1 MTNEQY
7 ENLKG
12 ANELIQSVNEPVQEI
27 ERDIAELLSEKK
39 KLEDKLQT
47 GANQFK
53 MSVVRNNQ
61 KVQHELDLLI
71 PTLEKAEQRKA
82 EIIKDNKG
90 RTYREAL
97 RIINGRKRE
106 LTELKKAD
114 NKAMIEKI
122 HEIRA
127 IYAALQAESKAEA
140 ELLDKFVDEVSP
152 FISDE
157 YGHSFGPYSSALS
170 NLKNQITPIYNPNN
184 PLAMIDVFDQRE
196 YGISGLIG
204 NDVKENKAIDEKYNV
219 VTGL

>member
-1 MTNEQY
+1 MTEFEQI
-7 ENLKG
+7 KG
-12 ANELIQSVNEPVQEI
+12 AIELIQSVNEPLQEI
-27 ERDIAELLSEKK
+27 EQDIAELLSEKK
-39 KLEDKLQT
+39 RLEDKLQT

-53 MSVVRNNQ
+53 MSIVRNNQ
-61 KVQHELDLLI
+61 KVQHELDLLV
-71 PTLEKAEQRKA
+71 PTLEKAEQRRA
-82 EIIKDNKG
+82 EIIKDNEG

-157 YGHSFGPYSSALS
+157 YGHSFGPYNSALS
-170 NLKNQITPIYNPNN
+170 HLRTHIKPMYDPNN
-184 PLAMIDVFDQRE
+184 PLPMIDVFDQRE

-204 NDVKENKAIDEKYNV
+204 NGVKENKAIDEKYS
-219 VTGL
+219 VTTSL

>member
-1 MTNEQY
+1 MTEFEQI
-7 ENLKG
+7 KG
-12 ANELIQSVNEPVQEI
+12 AIELIQSVNEPLQDI
-27 ERDIAELLSEKK
+27 EKDIAELLIEKQ
-39 KLEDKLQT
+39 KLEGKLQT

-53 MSVVRNNQ
+53 MSIVKNNQ
-61 KVQHELDLLI
+61 KVQHELDLLL

-82 EIIKDNKG
+82 EIIKDNEG

-97 RIINGRKRE
+97 RIINTRKRE

-127 IYAALQAESKAEA
+127 IYAALQAESKAEV
-140 ELLDKFVDEVSP
+140 ELLDQFISEVSP

-157 YGHSFGPYSSALS
+157 YGHSFGAYNSALS
-170 NLKNQITPIYNPNN
+170 NLRSQVMPIYNPNN

-204 NDVKENKAIDEKYNV
+204 DNLKENKAVDEQYG
-219 VTGL
+219 VTSSL